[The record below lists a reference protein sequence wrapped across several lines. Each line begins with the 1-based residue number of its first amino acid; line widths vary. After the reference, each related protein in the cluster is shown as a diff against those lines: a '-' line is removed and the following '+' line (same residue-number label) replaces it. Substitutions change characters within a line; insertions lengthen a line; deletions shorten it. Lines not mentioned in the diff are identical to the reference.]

1 VRAYQ
6 IALLL
11 IYPLG
16 LALGQAL
23 FKLASTRML
32 QDGRPSF
39 VLLFSTGSF
48 YAALILYG
56 ALTVLWVWLLS
67 SVPLSRAYP
76 FVALSF
82 VFTPILAVIAFNES
96 VTPSYILG
104 LVLIVGGLILS
115 QT

>member
-1 VRAYQ
+1 VTSYQ
-6 IALLL
+6 IILLL
-11 IYPLG
+11 IYPFG

-23 FKLASTRML
+23 FKLASANML

-39 VLLFSTGSF
+39 ILLFSTASF

-56 ALTVLWVWLLS
+56 ALTLLWIWLLS
-67 SVPLSRAYP
+67 AVPLSRAYP

-104 LVLIVGGLILS
+104 LVLIIGGLILS